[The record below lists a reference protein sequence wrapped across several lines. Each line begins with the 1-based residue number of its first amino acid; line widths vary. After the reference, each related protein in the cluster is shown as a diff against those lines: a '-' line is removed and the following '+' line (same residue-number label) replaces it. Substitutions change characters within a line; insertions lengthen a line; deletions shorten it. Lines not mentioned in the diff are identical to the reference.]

1 MTKKKEKV
9 GKKKEELAVGK
20 DLTIENW
27 SVDIDKQIKD
37 SLNLIWRTK
46 ACVIDAPSSV
56 RIYKPPMHYDAFLNY
71 LEWKIDRPW
80 YKRLFLP

>member
-9 GKKKEELAVGK
+9 HKKKEDIGIESWSTDMNEQLKNSIELV
-20 DLTIENW
+20 
-27 SVDIDKQIKD
+27 
-37 SLNLIWRTK
+37 WRTK

-71 LEWKIDRPW
+71 LEWKMDRPW